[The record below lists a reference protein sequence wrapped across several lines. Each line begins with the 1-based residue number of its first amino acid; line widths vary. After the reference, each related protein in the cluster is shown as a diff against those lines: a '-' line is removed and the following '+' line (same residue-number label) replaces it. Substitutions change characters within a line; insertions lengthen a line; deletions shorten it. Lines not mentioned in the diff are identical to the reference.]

1 MSNTNNNTNAN
12 IIRAEL
18 FDMLRENMTALHQN
32 FAVYNQNMR
41 EYNQNIRMMM
51 QMTQSVRPV
60 ANPSLVN
67 ARTYTTLP
75 INDNLY
81 TTTRGRM
88 TGNYINPIENLLYS
102 TIINGLL
109 PSTETTEQQ
118 RLTPEQISSLTRDIP
133 YTSDISQTTC
143 DICQEEFVENE
154 TVCQIIGCSHIFHK
168 PELMR
173 WLQTSNSCPICRLEL
188 TITNTEPVTERN
200 IRTNDTSNNIT
211 NNQSRNTS
219 REPVRNTTTN
229 NNINQSVTESNIDQT
244 IEDMISRFL
253 TTTPTVDPSGTL
265 VYTFDIPLNFS
276 NGI

>member
-1 MSNTNNNTNAN
+1 M
-12 IIRAEL
+12 
-18 FDMLRENMTALHQN
+18 
-32 FAVYNQNMR
+32 
-41 EYNQNIRMMM
+41 
-51 QMTQSVRPV
+51 
-60 ANPSLVN
+60 
-67 ARTYTTLP
+67 
-75 INDNLY
+75 
-81 TTTRGRM
+81 
-88 TGNYINPIENLLYS
+88 
-102 TIINGLL
+102 NGLL

-143 DICQEEFVENE
+143 HICQEEFVENE

-188 TITNTEPVTERN
+188 TTTNTEHVTERN
-200 IRTNDTSNNIT
+200 IRTN
-211 NNQSRNTS
+211 NQNRNTS

-229 NNINQSVTESNIDQT
+229 NNRNQSVTESNMDQT
-244 IEDMISRFL
+244 IENMISRFL
-253 TTTPTVDPSGTL
+253 TTTPTVDSSGTI